1 MKILAIATISLM
13 VVGCSQQSNEARD
26 NNLCDI
32 NLNKISNYKAEF
44 GVTTGEPELGQIRT
58 LYQSAQDYKKTGDI
72 KNCISS
78 SEQALAI
85 INNIANNN

>member
-1 MKILAIATISLM
+1 MKILAIAVISLLM
-13 VVGCSQQSNEARD
+13 VGCSQQSNKERD

-44 GVTTGEPELGQIRT
+44 GITTGEPELGQIRT
-58 LYQSAQDYKKTGDI
+58 LYQSAQNYKKAGDI
-72 KNCISS
+72 KNCIAS